1 MPSRVS
7 DDDDRVGAV
16 LPNAVERVDKVRVVS
31 RGEVQATA
39 LGVEL
44 HDQYAW
50 ASRDIFRPLNAV
62 K

>member
-16 LPNAVERVDKVRVVS
+16 LPNAVERVDIVRVVS

-39 LGVEL
+39 LVEL